1 MTISKPDDGSS
12 VPMATRAS
20 RGLGT
25 AGRRLRLRGFQR
37 HGASPAPLALPQC
50 ETRYRDDGR
59 HQEPSR
65 SSIGE
70 PRPKPTHGAGRNE
83 HDTAAADDVGYE
95 HANHS
100 AASGFIIHI
109 VLLSSTARELLDV
122 GGKGLGAELE
132 TLDHRKVGK
141 QLATQVRYRHA
152 LAYGQRRDLDDLA
165 TFGRQH
171 LCSLSEVLATWRAA
185 GLEVQSEFTGAEGY
199 PNAYVVAPDGVRFEL
214 QEDPQLPMKAAGYH
228 IHFFAPDY
236 LELLD
241 WYVDIFSGVQ
251 ASRGSIETTV
261 NVPGQNL
268 SFATSQTK
276 REPTQG
282 RAIDHIGFEVDD
294 LEAFVAKLEARGIE
308 FQLGYTDVAP
318 IELKIA
324 FFTDPS
330 GVYIELTEGFDE
342 Y

>member
-1 MTISKPDDGSS
+1 MRLLLTGAVALLFAMP
-12 VPMATRAS
+12 AS
-20 RGLGT
+20 
-25 AGRRLRLRGFQR
+25 A
-37 HGASPAPLALPQC
+37 
-50 ETRYRDDGR
+50 
-59 HQEPSR
+59 
-65 SSIGE
+65 
-70 PRPKPTHGAGRNE
+70 
-83 HDTAAADDVGYE
+83 
-95 HANHS
+95 
-100 AASGFIIHI
+100 
-109 VLLSSTARELLDV
+109 
-122 GGKGLGAELE
+122 
-132 TLDHRKVGK
+132 
-141 QLATQVRYRHA
+141 QLAPPNAAGVTFAHVHLNVTDIDVHTKIWVEQFGGVAVQKGFLRTVKFPNMLVVFTERPPTGGSQGTVMDHFGFKVRN
-152 LAYGQRRDLDDLA
+152 LA
-165 TFGRQH
+165 
-171 LCSLSEVLATWRAA
+171 EVLASWRAA

-251 ASRGSIETTV
+251 APRGSIDTTV

-268 SFATSQTK
+268 SFATSQME
-276 REPTQG
+276 REPTRG

-294 LEAFVAKLEARGIE
+294 LQAFTEMLEARGIT
-308 FQLGYTDVAP
+308 LDLPYTEIAG

-330 GVYIELTEGFDE
+330 GVYIELTEGLDE